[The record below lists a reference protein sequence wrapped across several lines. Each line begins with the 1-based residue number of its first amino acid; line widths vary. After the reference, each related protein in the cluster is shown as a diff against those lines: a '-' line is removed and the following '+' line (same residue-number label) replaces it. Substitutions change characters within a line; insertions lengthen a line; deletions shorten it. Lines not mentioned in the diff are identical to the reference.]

1 MRNTQNDNADRRL
14 APVASSVTWGQ
25 MLRYKTDD
33 RDISSSELCIMK
45 GGNGD
50 WYVAV
55 ADGPDH
61 YPTNGVRICTSG
73 GAAVACPGLGL
84 AISKAYNAMFTAQ
97 NRFKSGDGGRW
108 TSEIINRQLPAVAST
123 AGFSGELP

>member
-1 MRNTQNDNADRRL
+1 MNTNDTPERL
-14 APVASSVTWGQ
+14 SPAASSVTWGQ

-33 RDISSSELCIMK
+33 HDISSSELCIMQ

-55 ADGPDH
+55 ADGPDR

-84 AISKAYNAMFTAQ
+84 AISKAYNAMFDSQ
-97 NRFKSGDGGRW
+97 NVL
-108 TSEIINRQLPAVAST
+108 RQPPLPADDST
-123 AGFSGELP
+123 NTKDAAW

>member
-1 MRNTQNDNADRRL
+1 MTNTQDDTADRRL
-14 APVASSVTWGQ
+14 APVTGSVTWGQ

-33 RDISSSELCIMK
+33 RDISSSELCIMQ

-84 AISKAYNAMFTAQ
+84 AISKAYNAMFDSQ
-97 NRFKSGDGGRW
+97 NSNYPS
-108 TSEIINRQLPAVAST
+108 TS
-123 AGFSGELP
+123 

>member
-1 MRNTQNDNADRRL
+1 MNDDLPIYHCKPDSAL
-14 APVASSVTWGQ
+14 PTKQASEVVPPAASSVPWGQ

-33 RDISSSELCIMK
+33 RDISSSELCIMQ
-45 GGNGD
+45 GNNGD

-84 AISKAYNAMFTAQ
+84 AISKAYNAMFAAQ
-97 NRFKSGDGGRW
+97 NDKTVPTEGG
-108 TSEIINRQLPAVAST
+108 EK
-123 AGFSGELP
+123 